1 MTAIACHVLSAYK
14 FVCDDVKELPAE
26 LILVVLLVIVRVK
39 GPQFAGSDHSINV
52 VHQ

>member
-26 LILVVLLVIVRVK
+26 LILVVLLVIVRSSRSSHRRRRIVII
-39 GPQFAGSDHSINV
+39 AI
-52 VHQ
+52 